1 MLFPGSEE
9 EKCALLLI
17 RLKKTQKPLLFCTLE
32 GLTPLT
38 QLKMAKFFQSF
49 KAIKSL
55 LQNLDLSKLQQLSQ
69 KVDLNE
75 MLGVVSKMSEE
86 DLGKMMKMLK
96 SGGGKSRELPEING
110 DFYELGKTLSPEE
123 REIQLRV
130 RDFMNKEIRPIAN
143 EYWNKAEFPHHI
155 IPKMAALNIG
165 GLTYKGYGCPGHSA
179 LLEGFLAMEMA
190 RVDTSISTF
199 FGVQSGLAMGSIYIC
214 GSEEQKQQWLPKM
227 QKMETLGA
235 FGLTEPE
242 VGSGVAGGLTTTCK
256 KEGEEW
262 IINGQKKW
270 IGNATFADI
279 TIIWARDLGDGQVKG
294 FIVRKDNPGFHPEK
308 MENKMALRT
317 VQNALITM
325 KDCRVPEV
333 DRLQEAHSFKD
344 TAKVLRMTRAGVA
357 WQAVGCARGAY
368 EAALKYTN
376 DRVQFGRPIA
386 SFQLVQDLLVTML
399 CDLTAMQTMVFRLS
413 QMQDKEELLDEH
425 ASLAKVFCTL
435 RMRSIVDQAR
445 ELFGGNGILLEY
457 DIARFVADAEAIYSY
472 EGTKEINSLIVGRAI
487 TGHSAFV

>member
-1 MLFPGSEE
+1 MGN
-9 EKCALLLI
+9 LL
-17 RLKKTQKPLLFCTLE
+17 K
-32 GLTPLT
+32 
-38 QLKMAKFFQSF
+38 SF
-49 KAIKSL
+49 STVKSL
-55 LQNLDLSKLQQLSQ
+55 LQTIDLQKVQQLSK

-75 MLGVVSKMSEE
+75 MMGIVSQMSEE
-86 DLGKMMKMLK
+86 DLAKMMKMMK
-96 SGGGKSRELPEING
+96 SGSGKKKILPEANG
-110 DFYELGKTLSPEE
+110 DFYGLGSTLTPDE
-123 REIQLRV
+123 REIQLKV
-130 RDFMNKEIRPIAN
+130 REFMNRVIKPIAN

-155 IPKMAALNIG
+155 IPKMAELNVA
-165 GLTYKGYGCPGHSA
+165 GLTYHGYGCPGKSA

-199 FGVQSGLAMGSIYIC
+199 FGVQSGLAMGSIYVC
-214 GSEEQKQQWLPKM
+214 GSEEQKQEWLPKM
-227 QKMETLGA
+227 QRMEVIGA

-242 VGSGVAGGLTTTCK
+242 VGSGAAGGLTTTCK
-256 KEGEEW
+256 KQGGDW

-270 IGNATFADI
+270 IGNATFSDI
-279 TIIWARDLGDGQVKG
+279 TIIWARDLDDNQVKG
-294 FIVRKDNPGFHPEK
+294 FIVRQGNPGFHAEK
-308 MENKMALRT
+308 MQNKMALRT

-325 KDCRVPEV
+325 KDCRVSES
-333 DRLQEAHSFKD
+333 DRLQEANSFRD
-344 TAKVLRMTRAGVA
+344 TSKVLRMTRAGVA

-368 EAALKYTN
+368 EAALRYTN
-376 DRVQFGRPIA
+376 ERVQFGRPIA

-399 CDLTAMQTMVFRLS
+399 GDLTAMQTMVFRLS
-413 QMQDKEELLDEH
+413 QMQDKDELLDEH

-435 RMRSIVDQAR
+435 RMRSIVDHAR